1 MFDLVRKRLS
11 KTERKHQIQEAAKGI
26 ILEKGY
32 ENTTMDEVIE
42 KSGMSTGGVYHYYK
56 SVYEIFYDI
65 MSEGLD
71 YGEERSFLNS
81 ENSIQTFVE
90 YQLAKIY
97 DDNEY
102 KSLFSILLQGI
113 ARNEE
118 LRKMYMELN
127 FKYADKLHNDF
138 KNSDVSSCLL
148 DDEFLVFFVHSLM
161 LGYESFAPLGSKE
174 VFKDNKGFIKEIII
188 SYLKKINKNQGGN

>member
-1 MFDLVRKRLS
+1 MTRQRLP
-11 KTERKHQIQEAAKGI
+11 KEERKHQIQDAAKGI

-32 ENTTMDEVIE
+32 ENTTLDEVIE

-65 MSEGLD
+65 MAEGLD
-71 YGEERSFLNS
+71 YGDKRLVNVNKNINS
-81 ENSIQTFVE
+81 FVE
-90 YQLAKIY
+90 YQLAKIF

-102 KSLFSILLQGI
+102 KALFSILLRGI

-118 LRKMYMELN
+118 LRKMYDELN
-127 FKYADKLHNDF
+127 VKFKDIMHKDF
-138 KNSDVSSCLL
+138 LNSEVLVPML
-148 DDEFLVFFVHSLM
+148 DDEFLVFFIHSLM

-188 SYLKKINKNQGGN
+188 SYLKKINNK

>member
-1 MFDLVRKRLS
+1 LTRQRLP
-11 KTERKHQIQEAAKGI
+11 KEERKHQIQEVAKGI

-65 MSEGLD
+65 MAEGLD
-71 YGEERSFLNS
+71 YGDKRLVNVNKNINS
-81 ENSIQTFVE
+81 FVE
-90 YQLAKIY
+90 YQLAKIF

-102 KSLFSILLQGI
+102 KALFSILLQGI

-118 LRKMYMELN
+118 LRKMYDELN
-127 FKYADKLHNDF
+127 VKFKDIMHKDF
-138 KNSDVSSCLL
+138 LNSEVLVPML
-148 DDEFLVFFVHSLM
+148 DDEFLVFFIHSLM

-188 SYLKKINKNQGGN
+188 SYLKKINNK

>member
-1 MFDLVRKRLS
+1 MTRQRLP
-11 KTERKHQIQEAAKGI
+11 KEERKHQIQEAAKGI

-65 MSEGLD
+65 MAEGLD
-71 YGEERSFLNS
+71 YGDKRLVNVNKNINS
-81 ENSIQTFVE
+81 FVE
-90 YQLAKIY
+90 YQLAKIF

-102 KSLFSILLQGI
+102 KALFSILLRGI

-118 LRKMYMELN
+118 LRKMYDELN
-127 FKYADKLHNDF
+127 VKFKDIMHKDF
-138 KNSDVSSCLL
+138 LNSEVLVPML
-148 DDEFLVFFVHSLM
+148 DDEFLVFFIHSLM

-188 SYLKKINKNQGGN
+188 SYLKKINNK

>member
-1 MFDLVRKRLS
+1 MTRQRLP
-11 KTERKHQIQEAAKGI
+11 KEERKHQIQEAAKGI

-65 MSEGLD
+65 MAEGLD
-71 YGEERSFLNS
+71 YGDKRLVNVNKNINS
-81 ENSIQTFVE
+81 FVE
-90 YQLAKIY
+90 YQLAKIF

-102 KSLFSILLQGI
+102 KALFSILLRGI

-118 LRKMYMELN
+118 LRKMYDELN
-127 FKYADKLHNDF
+127 VKFKDIMHKDF
-138 KNSDVSSCLL
+138 LNSEVLVPML
-148 DDEFLVFFVHSLM
+148 DDEFLVFFIHSLM
-161 LGYESFAPLGSKE
+161 LGYESFASLGSKE

-188 SYLKKINKNQGGN
+188 SYLKKINNK

>member
-113 ARNEE
+113 AR
-118 LRKMYMELN
+118 L
-127 FKYADKLHNDF
+127 
-138 KNSDVSSCLL
+138 
-148 DDEFLVFFVHSLM
+148 SL
-161 LGYESFAPLGSKE
+161 
-174 VFKDNKGFIKEIII
+174 IHI
-188 SYLKKINKNQGGN
+188 